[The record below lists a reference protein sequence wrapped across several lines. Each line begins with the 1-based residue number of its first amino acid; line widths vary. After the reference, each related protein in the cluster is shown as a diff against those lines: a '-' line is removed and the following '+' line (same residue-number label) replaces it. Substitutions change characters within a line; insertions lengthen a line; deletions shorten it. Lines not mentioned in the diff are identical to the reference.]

1 MAPKGK
7 KITFYTGTG
16 DGKVTDT
23 MGPYPNLE
31 FTEKAK
37 KLPSHTAK
45 SADGTLGNAT
55 SNS

>member
-23 MGPYPNLE
+23 MRDR
-31 FTEKAK
+31 
-37 KLPSHTAK
+37 K
-45 SADGTLGNAT
+45 SIKDWNKSRVYRESKEVAQ
-55 SNS
+55 SYC